1 MNVWIPPAG
10 VLLEFLHS
18 QVLYLRTYLVC
29 SDSSTLVPAA
39 SLAII
44 TLRSSWPWGLDILLA
59 QPQATELVPAYTG
72 KVVVCQYSNGK
83 AYNPPP
89 GCVSCM
95 STPPPT
101 KSTFRISSCIMMNCQ
116 YRHSRDLRTS
126 IPLFT
131 TVPASNCQI
140 PADPS
145 LAFRG
150 FADKIKRSGFASRF
164 FPVHS
169 RQYEGTRRRE
179 RDCL

>member
-1 MNVWIPPAG
+1 MCGFLLPVFSWSFYIHKYCTLG
-10 VLLEFLHS
+10 HILCVLILQLWSLQRHWQSSPCVVPGPGASIFCWRSRRLQSSFLHI
-18 QVLYLRTYLVC
+18 LGRWLC
-29 SDSSTLVPAA
+29 AST
-39 SLAII
+39 
-44 TLRSSWPWGLDILLA
+44 RM
-59 QPQATELVPAYTG
+59 G
-72 KVVVCQYSNGK
+72 KPTI
-83 AYNPPP
+83 PPP

-150 FADKIKRSGFASRF
+150 FADKIKRSVFASRF